1 MDIKYKLKKVLKCFV
16 VVSLFK
22 SLNFKMNSSTRV
34 IVNTI
39 AQYVKTFVNIILTLF
54 SARLILE
61 ALGVIDFG
69 LYSLLA
75 GVTSMLAFAT
85 NALASTT
92 QRFLSY
98 HQGNSHIEK
107 QKDIFANSFY
117 IQLTLGLLTLTFLL
131 MLTPFLFDGILNVPT
146 ERQNAAQWA
155 YVIVAVILFVTFL
168 CTPYRAILISH
179 ENIVYITFIDVI
191 DGLLKVGLAVTL
203 FHIGYDRLIGYS
215 FFLLSIQL
223 FNLMAIAI
231 YAMKKYEECSIPSV
245 KRIRKTYIRDI
256 SSYAG
261 WNIFSVGCVMGRTQG
276 IAILINRFF
285 GTAVNAAYGLGF
297 QIAGYVNFMSES
309 LMNALRPQIV
319 RAEGECNRKK
329 MLWLSVLACKFSFYL
344 LSCLAIPCIFEM
356 DTLLTLWLGKV
367 PEYAV
372 LFCRMVLIASIV
384 DSLTCG
390 LGMANQAIGN
400 IKQYSIAV
408 YIPKLLTL
416 PVSFLFVR
424 LGLPIYW
431 IAVLYIVFEFV
442 SAIIRLPFLKVTGGL
457 CVSSFV
463 KNFFC
468 RAIVPFM
475 ILLITAS
482 LCSHYLLHKF
492 SFVITFVVSVSIYII
507 AIYLMGLTRIEKD
520 IINGILLSLSS
531 KIKNKES

>member
-1 MDIKYKLKKVLKCFV
+1 
-16 VVSLFK
+16 
-22 SLNFKMNSSTRV
+22 MNSSTRV
-34 IVNTI
+34 IVNTT
-39 AQYVKTFVNIILTLF
+39 AQYAKTFVNIILTLF

-61 ALGVIDFG
+61 ALGVTDFG

-98 HQGNSHIEK
+98 HQGKSGIEQ

-117 IQLTLGLLTLTFLL
+117 IQLSLGLLTLVVLL
-131 MLTPFLFDGILNVPT
+131 ALTPFLFDGILNVPT
-146 ERQNAAQWA
+146 ERVSAAQWT
-155 YVIVAVILFVTFL
+155 YVIVAIILFVTFL

-179 ENIVYITFIDVI
+179 ENIVYITIIDII
-191 DGLLKVGLAVTL
+191 DGILKVALAIAL
-203 FHIGYDRLIGYS
+203 FHISYDRLIGYA
-215 FFLLSIQL
+215 FFLLSIQI

-231 YAMKKYEECSIPSV
+231 YAIKRYEECSIPSAR
-245 KRIRKTYIRDI
+245 RIHKKYIKDI

-261 WNIFSVGCVMGRTQG
+261 WNIYSVGCVMGRTQG

-285 GTAVNAAYGLGF
+285 GAAVNAAYGLGF

-309 LMNALRPQIV
+309 LMNAIRPQIV
-319 RAEGECNRKK
+319 RAEGEGDRERV
-329 MLWLSVLACKFSFYL
+329 LWLSEIASKFSFYL

-356 DTLLTLWLGKV
+356 ETLLTLWLGKV

-400 IKQYSIAV
+400 IKQYSFAV
-408 YIPKLLTL
+408 YTPKLLTL

-424 LGLPIYW
+424 LGLPICW
-431 IAVLYIVFEFV
+431 IAVVYIVFEFV

-468 RAIVPFM
+468 RAILPFS

-482 LCSHYLLHKF
+482 VFSRFLLYKF
-492 SFVITFVVSVSIYII
+492 SFVITFVGSISMYII
-507 AIYLMGLTRIEKD
+507 AIYLIGLTRTEKN
-520 IINGILLSLSS
+520 IINGILLSLLSR
-531 KIKNKES
+531 IKNKQP

>member
-1 MDIKYKLKKVLKCFV
+1 
-16 VVSLFK
+16 
-22 SLNFKMNSSTRV
+22 MNSSTRV
-34 IVNTI
+34 IVNTT
-39 AQYVKTFVNIILTLF
+39 AQYAKTFVNIILTLF

-61 ALGVIDFG
+61 ALGVTDFG

-98 HQGNSHIEK
+98 HQGKSGIEQ

-117 IQLTLGLLTLTFLL
+117 IQLSLGLLTLVVLL
-131 MLTPFLFDGILNVPT
+131 ALTPFLFGGILNVPT
-146 ERQNAAQWA
+146 ERVNAAQWT
-155 YVIVAVILFVTFL
+155 YVIVAIILFVTFL

-179 ENIVYITFIDVI
+179 ENIVYITIIDII
-191 DGLLKVGLAVTL
+191 DGILKVALAIAL
-203 FHIGYDRLIGYS
+203 FHISYDRLIGYA

-231 YAMKKYEECSIPSV
+231 YAIKKYEECSIPSAR
-245 KRIRKTYIRDI
+245 RIHKKYIKDI

-261 WNIFSVGCVMGRTQG
+261 WNIYSVGCVMGRTQG

-285 GTAVNAAYGLGF
+285 GAAVNAAYGLGF

-309 LMNALRPQIV
+309 LMNAIRPQIV
-319 RAEGECNRKK
+319 RAEGEGNRER
-329 MLWLSVLACKFSFYL
+329 MLWLSEIASKFSFYL

-356 DTLLTLWLGKV
+356 ETLLTLWLGKV

-400 IKQYSIAV
+400 IKQYSLAV
-408 YIPKLLTL
+408 NSVKLITL
-416 PVSFLFVR
+416 PVAFICVKIGSS
-424 LGLPIYW
+424 IYL
-431 IAVLYIVFEFV
+431 IAISYVVFEFLC
-442 SAIIRLPFLKVTGGL
+442 AMIRLPFVQRTGGL
-457 CVSSFV
+457 NIFRFAKNVFCKEIIPISIFILFTAIIYSSF
-463 KNFFC
+463 NFRLSF
-468 RAIVPFM
+468 
-475 ILLITAS
+475 IL
-482 LCSHYLLHKF
+482 
-492 SFVITFVVSVSIYII
+492 TFALPMSMYIM
-507 AIYLMGLTRIEKD
+507 AIYVFGISKTEKE
-520 IINGILLSLSS
+520 IINKIILRIR
-531 KIKNKES
+531 K